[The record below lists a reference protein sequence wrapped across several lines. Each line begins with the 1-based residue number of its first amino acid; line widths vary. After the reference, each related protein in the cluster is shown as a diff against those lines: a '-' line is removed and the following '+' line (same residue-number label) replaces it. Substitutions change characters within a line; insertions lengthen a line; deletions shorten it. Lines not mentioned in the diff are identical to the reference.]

1 MKSFWLA
8 SSDAAELKNQTE
20 YVDGNEG
27 DHVTLKCEAEGRPAP
42 VFSWSLDGKNL
53 METTSDLNI
62 TLATKAIYIC
72 TASNYL
78 GNTTKLFDV
87 YVMKTNVMGAPSAIT
102 TPEPSTPKGRLFS
115 ISTDVQYVSPIS
127 LLIEYVYYRMA
138 DCPLVLTPAEIV
150 VRFGDPAEVECSTS
164 AKGLQG
170 MGWEAPSGA
179 TASETNV
186 TIWTVDQVKD
196 WATDPLCY
204 LNTKDNQC
212 FVMLKITLYSEYK
225 Y

>member
-62 TLATKAIYIC
+62 TLATNAIYIC

-87 YVMKTNVMGAPSAIT
+87 YGMKTNVMGAPSAIKRVPT
-102 TPEPSTPKGRLFS
+102 ESSSPFKAVVHCELSSCLFFS
-115 ISTDVQYVSPIS
+115 CHSFLHTG
-127 LLIEYVYYRMA
+127 LI
-138 DCPLVLTPAEIV
+138 L
-150 VRFGDPAEVECSTS
+150 
-164 AKGLQG
+164 
-170 MGWEAPSGA
+170 
-179 TASETNV
+179 NH
-186 TIWTVDQVKD
+186 
-196 WATDPLCY
+196 LC
-204 LNTKDNQC
+204 
-212 FVMLKITLYSEYK
+212 
-225 Y
+225 